1 MTVDAGRALRHAAPV
16 PYWLDQ
22 PHLRPDPLARL
33 SGDDSCDLAI
43 VGGGYTGLW
52 AALLAK
58 EEDPSRDVALLEA
71 GECGGAASG
80 RNGGFCAASL
90 THGFGNGMARWPH
103 EMPTLLRM
111 GRENLDAIEETLRRH
126 HIDCDFQ
133 RTGELDVATA
143 EWQVPELKEWVEQ
156 AQQLGEEVRW
166 LDAEEVRAQVH
177 SPIYR
182 GAVFDPDVALVD
194 PARLAWGLRA
204 ACERLGV
211 RIHEHTEVTALHRD
225 GTAEVLTTGYG
236 SMRARRVALATN
248 AFRPLLRR
256 LRLHVVPVYDYA
268 LVTEPLGDRLAEVG
282 WAHRQGIGDAGNQF
296 HYYRLTEDNR
306 IVWGGYDAIYHYGN
320 GMRLEHEQRPETFAL
335 LARHFAQ
342 TFPQLSD
349 VGFSHAWGG
358 VIDTSTRFSAFWGTA
373 HEGRVGYALG
383 YTGLGVGASRFGAR
397 VMLDLIDGRDTERT
411 RLSMVRSRP
420 TPFPPEPIRYGAVQ
434 LTRWSMDHADRS
446 QGRRNLWLRT
456 LDRLGLGFDS

>member
-1 MTVDAGRALRHAAPV
+1 MDAGRALRHAVPT

-22 PHLRPDPLARL
+22 PHRRPDPLARL
-33 SGDDSCDLAI
+33 AGDDSCDLAV

-58 EEDPSRDVALLEA
+58 EEDPSRDVVLLEA
-71 GECGGAASG
+71 GECGGEASG

-90 THGFGNGMARWPH
+90 THGFANGMARWPE
-103 EMPTLLRM
+103 EMPTLLRL

-126 HIDCDFQ
+126 HIDCDFR
-133 RTGELDVATA
+133 RTGELDVATE
-143 EWQVPELKEWVEQ
+143 EWQVPELQEWVAQ
-156 AQQLGEEVRW
+156 AQQVGEKVRW
-166 LDAEEVRAQVH
+166 LDADEVRAQVH

-182 GAVFDPDVALVD
+182 GAAFDPDVALVD

-211 RIHEHTEVTALHRD
+211 RIHERTEVTALHRD
-225 GTAEVLTTGYG
+225 GAAEVLTTGYG
-236 SMRARRVALATN
+236 SLRARKVALATN

-282 WAHRQGIGDAGNQF
+282 WPHRQGIGDAGNQF

-306 IVWGGYDAIYHYGN
+306 ILWGGYDAIYHYGN
-320 GMRLEHEQRPETFAL
+320 GMRPEHEQRPETFAL
-335 LARHFAQ
+335 LARHFAE

-349 VGFSHAWGG
+349 VDFSHAWGG

-411 RLSMVRSRP
+411 RLGMVRSRP
-420 TPFPPEPIRYGAVQ
+420 TPFPPEPLRYGAVQ
-434 LTRWSMDHADRS
+434 LTRWSMDRADRS
-446 QGRRNLWLRT
+446 QGHRNVWLRT